1 MEPTT
6 RERWIRNLVMEWAGT
21 AQELRDLARWC
32 DDQADQM
39 AHRNEDPIARPGRQV
54 VEVHRRGALLLQLE
68 RKRCGKATC
77 RCMQPA
83 GQGHGPYWYAYWRAG
98 GKTRSTYLGKQLRPE
113 HFFAEGPADLIRP
126 SDAGGTA

>member
-6 RERWIRNLVMEWAGT
+6 RERWIRNLILEWAGT
-21 AQELRDLARWC
+21 ARELRDLARWC
-32 DDQADQM
+32 DDQAAQND
-39 AHRNEDPIARPGRQV
+39 EPVARPGRQV
-54 VEVHRRGALLLQLE
+54 VEVHRRGTLLLQLE
-68 RKRCGKATC
+68 RKRCGKPAC

-83 GQGHGPYWYAYWRAG
+83 GEGHGPYWYAYWRER

-113 HFFAEGPADLIRP
+113 HFFAEGPADLLRL